1 MTKML
6 TSEDNY
12 IRMAAAIRDKLKTNT
27 TYLPKEMP
35 DAISSMEVD
44 LKVTNGQTVNYK
56 SSGADIPE
64 KTFVEIV
71 NGPLAEGLSD
81 GGVGSNV
88 VSGLTGLTLPLSI
101 KIDDAKI
108 FIVYYDNSALYGC
121 ICDVSGNEPQ
131 FSSSTLI
138 SNAGDVCAA
147 RSATEHTFWA
157 AKMSSTQVVVV
168 YQAKGAAPDTS
179 LYHTYG
185 VVVQVSGNTITHG
198 TAIDLSTGSGTY
210 KHCHVAVFSQNKIV
224 FSSNDYSGG
233 SDAVLYTV
241 CSVSGSTLTTIY
253 TSTLPSGIGAQ
264 GAIFFSM
271 SDDRIV
277 ASLGKYDANDYY
289 IVGSVGANSITFGQE
304 YTVSDTAYGLREYD
318 GIAVDSTHM
327 FFTIGTMAYDGDVDC
342 WGVLL
347 EISGTSVVS
356 HEKLYL
362 GLRNP
367 SYASLDKI
375 DDTHLIV
382 AFTNRNLSVVTISG
396 NSFSRQSATFTAVPG
411 TSVAGGVTVIDSYRA
426 IFFIGNYNN
435 SAYQVISR
443 TILGSLAIR
452 PSQTR
457 IDGITGTTA
466 TSSTAG
472 DVWVLDA
479 GA

>member
-44 LKVTNGQTVNYK
+44 LKVTNGQIVNYK

-81 GGVGSNV
+81 GGIGSNV

-121 ICDVSGNEPQ
+121 ICDVSGDEPQ

-138 SNAGDVCAA
+138 SNAGDVCVA
-147 RSATEHTFWA
+147 RSARAHTFWA
-157 AKMSSTQVVVV
+157 AKVSSTQVAVV
-168 YQAKGAAPDTS
+168 YQAKGTAPDTS

-185 VVVQVSGNTITHG
+185 VVVQISGNTITHG
-198 TAIDLSTGSGTY
+198 TAIDLSTGSKTY
-210 KHCHVAVFSQNKIV
+210 EHCHVAVFSQNKIV

-241 CSVSGSTLTTIY
+241 CSASGSTLTTIY

-264 GAIFFSM
+264 GAVFFGM
-271 SDDRIV
+271 PDDRIV
-277 ASLGKYDANDYY
+277 ASLGKYEANDYY
-289 IVGSVGANSITFGQE
+289 IVGSVGANSITFGQT
-304 YTVSDTAYGLREYD
+304 YAVSDTSYGFREYD

-327 FFTIGTMAYDGDVDC
+327 FFTTGIMGYDDAAC

-362 GLRNP
+362 GLRDP

-396 NSFSRQSATFTAVPG
+396 NSFSYQSATFTAVPG

-426 IFFIGNYNN
+426 IFFIGNYNKP
-435 SAYQVISR
+435 AYQVISR